1 MRVYII
7 GNDGITLC
15 LKASATLN
23 DGRGCRCIECIPQFL
38 RGGHPETAI
47 SAING
52 SSSYT
57 VPTTAGGRNR
67 PQCP

>member
-23 DGRGCRCIECIPQFL
+23 DGPGCRCIECIRQFL
-38 RGGHPETAI
+38 QWVKLVY
-47 SAING
+47 
-52 SSSYT
+52 SSHHCWR
-57 VPTTAGGRNR
+57 A
-67 PQCP
+67 